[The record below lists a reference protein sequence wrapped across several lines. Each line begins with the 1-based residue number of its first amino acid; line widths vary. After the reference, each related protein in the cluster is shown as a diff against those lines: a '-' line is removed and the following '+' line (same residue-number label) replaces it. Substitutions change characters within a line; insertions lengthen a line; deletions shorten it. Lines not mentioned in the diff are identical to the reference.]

1 MTRLDS
7 LPLTPRTAPGPRTIP
22 TSATPPC
29 PRPSFAFPRN
39 SGDAHSYSRGSAHG
53 HYHACPHD
61 RSVGPSHGRS
71 VSLSQGLSQG
81 VSNGRRQV
89 ACRSRSLPLFALWLL
104 AISFGVPSFP
114 ASVRAQS
121 NGDYGYGAPA
131 ASARP
136 TQAAAFEAAAS
147 LRRPI
152 GVVLSED
159 ERWLVVANRRSGS
172 LTLIDTAKNQA
183 IAEFPVGLQLSSLS
197 ALPAGDTLLATDE
210 GRHEL
215 LRIRLERPAGAAPKV
230 SVIQRLP
237 VSPYPVRV
245 TVARD
250 GRRAFVTSLWSRRLT
265 VVDLPS
271 LERPSLER
279 SSALKNASPPDS
291 DAAIPTETARIAHRL
306 DLPVAPREMVLVR
319 GDQRLIVADSFA
331 GKLLVFDTSKPDGA
345 PIPLG
350 LREFPG
356 HNIRGL
362 GVNHDGTMLV
372 VAHQML
378 NEVAHTIRNDVH
390 WGLLMSNDLRWL
402 KLDRVLA
409 GGGDLFSGGHMHPLG
424 QAGSATADPAGF
436 AFAPDGT
443 VVVAL
448 AGIGEIA
455 MGRESDF
462 SLDRL
467 PSGARPTAVA
477 ATRDSRWAFVAN
489 TFGDSVSRIDL
500 SERET
505 KLDISLGPGKPLT
518 LADRG
523 ELFFHDGKL
532 SHDGWMSCQSC
543 HTDGHTNGQLN
554 DNFSDKTFGAPKRV
568 LTLLGRADT
577 APFAWNAS
585 SPTLADQV
593 RKSLINTMQANKE
606 PSKEMIEALSAYV
619 QTLESPPSI
628 DVLRGVRDDAAVAR
642 GQRMFHDLGCVR
654 CHAPPTYTTPKT
666 YDVGLKDQQGNTHFN
681 PPSLR
686 GVGHRAPYFHDN
698 SAASLEDVFRK
709 HDHQL
714 DRDLSDAELA
724 DLTAFLR
731 SL

>member
-1 MTRLDS
+1 MSHLS
-7 LPLTPRTAPGPRTIP
+7 LKPPKSLGGLATAL
-22 TSATPPC
+22 
-29 PRPSFAFPRN
+29 
-39 SGDAHSYSRGSAHG
+39 
-53 HYHACPHD
+53 
-61 RSVGPSHGRS
+61 V
-71 VSLSQGLSQG
+71 
-81 VSNGRRQV
+81 
-89 ACRSRSLPLFALWLL
+89 LL
-104 AISFGVPSFP
+104 AVCAPP
-114 ASVRAQS
+114 VHAQS

-136 TQAAAFEAAAS
+136 TQAAAFETAAA

-152 GVVLSED
+152 GIALSRD
-159 ERWLVVANRRSGS
+159 ERLLVVANRRSGS

-183 IAEFPVGLQLSSLS
+183 IAEFPVGLQLSSLAS
-197 ALPAGDTLLATDE
+197 LPASDTLLATDE

-215 LRIRLERPAGAAPKV
+215 LRLRLEHPADAAPKITV
-230 SVIQRLP
+230 LQRLA

-250 GRRAFVTSLWSRRLT
+250 GRRAFITSLWSRRLT
-265 VVDLPS
+265 VVELPTTGN
-271 LERPSLER
+271 EP
-279 SSALKNASPPDS
+279 
-291 DAAIPTETARIAHRL
+291 AAKAAVGEAAPGKEPTGGETNARIAHRV
-306 DLPVAPREMVLVR
+306 DLPIAPRELTLVR
-319 GDQRLIVADSFA
+319 GDQRLIVADSF
-331 GKLLVFDTSKPDGA
+331 GGRLLVLDTSKPDSA
-345 PIPLG
+345 PVPLG

-455 MGRESDF
+455 MGREADF

-467 PSGARPTAVA
+467 PAGARPTAVA

-505 KLDISLGPGKPLT
+505 KLDISLGQGKPLT
-518 LADRG
+518 LVDRG
-523 ELFFHDGKL
+523 ELLFHDGKL

-606 PSKEMIEALSAYV
+606 PSKDMIEAISAYV

-642 GQRMFHDLGCVR
+642 GQRTFSDLGCVR

-709 HDHQL
+709 HGHQL
-714 DRDLSDAELA
+714 ERDLSDAELA

>member
-1 MTRLDS
+1 MSHLS
-7 LPLTPRTAPGPRTIP
+7 LKPPKSLGGLATAL
-22 TSATPPC
+22 
-29 PRPSFAFPRN
+29 
-39 SGDAHSYSRGSAHG
+39 
-53 HYHACPHD
+53 
-61 RSVGPSHGRS
+61 V
-71 VSLSQGLSQG
+71 
-81 VSNGRRQV
+81 
-89 ACRSRSLPLFALWLL
+89 LL
-104 AISFGVPSFP
+104 AVCAPP
-114 ASVRAQS
+114 VHAQS

-136 TQAAAFEAAAS
+136 TQAAAFETAAA

-152 GVVLSED
+152 GIALSRD
-159 ERWLVVANRRSGS
+159 ERLLVVANRRSGS

-183 IAEFPVGLQLSSLS
+183 IAEFPVGLQLSSLAS
-197 ALPAGDTLLATDE
+197 LPASDTLLATDE

-215 LRIRLERPAGAAPKV
+215 LRLRLEHPADAAPKITV
-230 SVIQRLP
+230 LQRLA

-250 GRRAFVTSLWSRRLT
+250 GRRAFITSLWSRRLT
-265 VVDLPS
+265 VVELPTTGN
-271 LERPSLER
+271 EP
-279 SSALKNASPPDS
+279 
-291 DAAIPTETARIAHRL
+291 AAKAAVGEAAPGKEPTGGETNARIAHRV
-306 DLPVAPREMVLVR
+306 DLPIAPRELTLVR
-319 GDQRLIVADSFA
+319 GDQRLIVADSF
-331 GKLLVFDTSKPDGA
+331 GGRLLVLDTSKPDSA
-345 PIPLG
+345 PVPLG

-455 MGRESDF
+455 MGREADF

-467 PSGARPTAVA
+467 PAGARPTAVA

-505 KLDISLGPGKPLT
+505 KLDISLGQGKPLT
-518 LADRG
+518 LVDRG
-523 ELFFHDGKL
+523 ELLFHDGKL

-642 GQRMFHDLGCVR
+642 GQRMFSDLGCVR

-709 HDHQL
+709 HGHQL
-714 DRDLSDAELA
+714 ERDLSDAELA

>member
-1 MTRLDS
+1 MS
-7 LPLTPRTAPGPRTIP
+7 HLPLK
-22 TSATPPC
+22 
-29 PRPSFAFPRN
+29 PSK
-39 SGDAHSYSRGSAHG
+39 
-53 HYHACPHD
+53 
-61 RSVGPSHGRS
+61 
-71 VSLSQGLSQG
+71 SLGGL
-81 VSNGRRQV
+81 
-89 ACRSRSLPLFALWLL
+89 AAALVLL
-104 AISFGVPSFP
+104 AVCAPP
-114 ASVRAQS
+114 VHAQS

-136 TQAAAFEAAAS
+136 TQAAAFETAAA

-152 GVVLSED
+152 GIALSRD
-159 ERWLVVANRRSGS
+159 ERLLVVANRRSGS

-183 IAEFPVGLQLSSLS
+183 IAEFPVGLQLSSLAS
-197 ALPAGDTLLATDE
+197 LPATDTLLATDE

-215 LRIRLERPAGAAPKV
+215 LRLRLEHPTDAAPKITV
-230 SVIQRLP
+230 LQRLA

-250 GRRAFVTSLWSRRLT
+250 GRRAFITSLWSRRLT
-265 VVDLPS
+265 VVELPS
-271 LERPSLER
+271 TSNK
-279 SSALKNASPPDS
+279 SAAK
-291 DAAIPTETARIAHRL
+291 AAVGEAVAGKEPTGGETNARIAHRV
-306 DLPVAPREMVLVR
+306 DLPIAPRELTLVR
-319 GDQRLIVADSFA
+319 DDQRLIVADSF
-331 GKLLVFDTSKPDGA
+331 GGRLLVLDTSKPDSA
-345 PIPLG
+345 PVPLG

-443 VVVAL
+443 VVVTL

-455 MGRESDF
+455 MGREADF

-467 PSGARPTAVA
+467 PAGARPTAVA

-505 KLDISLGPGKPLT
+505 KLDISLGQGKPLT
-518 LADRG
+518 LVDRG
-523 ELFFHDGKL
+523 ELLFHDGKL

-606 PSKEMIEALSAYV
+606 PPKEMIEALSAYV

-642 GQRMFHDLGCVR
+642 GQRMFSDLGCVR

-709 HDHQL
+709 HGHQL
-714 DRDLSDAELA
+714 ERDLSDAELA

>member
-1 MTRLDS
+1 M
-7 LPLTPRTAPGPRTIP
+7 
-22 TSATPPC
+22 
-29 PRPSFAFPRN
+29 PRPSARPAFHGQLAQP
-39 SGDAHSYSRGSAHG
+39 GLVTCHGPVSRHG
-53 HYHACPHD
+53 LVSRHVV
-61 RSVGPSHGRS
+61 VGLGLI
-71 VSLSQGLSQG
+71 VSLLAALTA
-81 VSNGRRQV
+81 VS
-89 ACRSRSLPLFALWLL
+89 A
-104 AISFGVPSFP
+104 
-114 ASVRAQS
+114 RAQS
-121 NGDYGYGAPA
+121 NGDYGYGAPP

-136 TQAAAFEAAAS
+136 TQAAAFPAAAA
-147 LRRPI
+147 LRRPVGI
-152 GVVLSED
+152 ALAD
-159 ERWLVVANRRSGS
+159 NERWLVVANRRSGS

-183 IAEFPVGLQLSSLS
+183 VAEFPAGVQLSSL
-197 ALPAGDTLLATDE
+197 AVLPAGDTLLATDE
-210 GRHEL
+210 SRHEL
-215 LRIRLERPAGAAPKV
+215 LRIRLERSEQPLPKLT
-230 SVIQRLP
+230 VIQRLP

-245 TVARD
+245 AISRD

-265 VVDLPS
+265 VVDLPAS
-271 LERPSLER
+271 DSAVR
-279 SSALKNASPPDS
+279 SADNAP
-291 DAAIPTETARIAHRL
+291 AAGPEPFARVAHRV
-306 DLPVAPREMVLVR
+306 DLPLAPRELTLVR
-319 GDQRLIVADSFA
+319 DDQRLIVADSFA
-331 GKLLVFDTSKPDGA
+331 GRLLVLDVSRSDAA
-345 PIPLG
+345 PATLG

-362 GVNHDGTMLV
+362 GVNHDGSMLV

-443 VVVAL
+443 VIVAL

-455 MGRESDF
+455 MGREADF

-467 PSGARPTAVA
+467 PAGARPTAVA
-477 ATRDSRWAFVAN
+477 ATSDSRWAFVAN
-489 TFGDSVSRIDL
+489 TFADSVSRIDL
-500 SERET
+500 TERET
-505 KLDISLGPGKPLT
+505 RLDISLGPGQPLT

-523 ELFFHDGKL
+523 ELLFHDGKL

-585 SPTLADQV
+585 SPTLDDQI

-606 PSKEMIEALSAYV
+606 PSKDMIAALSAYV
-619 QTLESPPSI
+619 RTLESPPSI
-628 DVLRGVRDDAAVAR
+628 DVLRGVRDDQAVTR
-642 GQRMFHDLGCVR
+642 GQRLFTDLGCVR

-698 SAASLEDVFRK
+698 SAARLEDVFRK
-709 HDHQL
+709 HGHQL
-714 DRDLSDAELA
+714 ERDLADAELG
-724 DLTAFLR
+724 DLLAFLR

>member
-1 MTRLDS
+1 MSHLS
-7 LPLTPRTAPGPRTIP
+7 LK
-22 TSATPPC
+22 PPK
-29 PRPSFAFPRN
+29 
-39 SGDAHSYSRGSAHG
+39 
-53 HYHACPHD
+53 
-61 RSVGPSHGRS
+61 
-71 VSLSQGLSQG
+71 SLGGL
-81 VSNGRRQV
+81 
-89 ACRSRSLPLFALWLL
+89 AAALVLL
-104 AISFGVPSFP
+104 AVCAPP
-114 ASVRAQS
+114 VHAQS

-136 TQAAAFEAAAS
+136 TQAAAFETAAA

-152 GVVLSED
+152 GIALSRD
-159 ERWLVVANRRSGS
+159 ERLLVVANRRSGS

-183 IAEFPVGLQLSSLS
+183 IAEFPVGLQLSSLAS
-197 ALPAGDTLLATDE
+197 LPASDTLLATDE

-215 LRIRLERPAGAAPKV
+215 LRLRLEHPADAAPKITV
-230 SVIQRLP
+230 LQRLA

-250 GRRAFVTSLWSRRLT
+250 GRRAFITSLWSRRLT
-265 VVDLPS
+265 VVELPTTGN
-271 LERPSLER
+271 EP
-279 SSALKNASPPDS
+279 
-291 DAAIPTETARIAHRL
+291 AAKAAVGEAAPGKEPTGGETNARIAHRV
-306 DLPVAPREMVLVR
+306 DLPIAPRELTLVR
-319 GDQRLIVADSFA
+319 GDQRLIVADSF
-331 GKLLVFDTSKPDGA
+331 GGRLLVLDTSKPDSA
-345 PIPLG
+345 PVPLG

-455 MGRESDF
+455 MGREADF

-467 PSGARPTAVA
+467 PAGARPTAVA

-505 KLDISLGPGKPLT
+505 KLDISLGQGKPLT
-518 LADRG
+518 LVDRG
-523 ELFFHDGKL
+523 ELLFHDGKL

-642 GQRMFHDLGCVR
+642 GQRMFSDLGCVR

-709 HDHQL
+709 HGHQL
-714 DRDLSDAELA
+714 ERDLSDAELA

>member
-1 MTRLDS
+1 MTS
-7 LPLTPRTAPGPRTIP
+7 LPSPQFNHSDAATSRLRVARLNQRISPIAIAVLIKCLCLVGLNSRT
-22 TSATPPC
+22 
-29 PRPSFAFPRN
+29 
-39 SGDAHSYSRGSAHG
+39 
-53 HYHACPHD
+53 
-61 RSVGPSHGRS
+61 
-71 VSLSQGLSQG
+71 Q
-81 VSNGRRQV
+81 
-89 ACRSRSLPLFALWLL
+89 
-104 AISFGVPSFP
+104 
-114 ASVRAQS
+114 AQS
-121 NGDYGYGAPA
+121 NGDYGYGAPT

-136 TQAAAFEAAAS
+136 TQSAAFAAAAS

-152 GVVLSED
+152 GLALSKD
-159 ERWLVVANRRSGS
+159 EQLLVVANRRAGS
-172 LTLIDTAKNQA
+172 VTLIDTAKNQA
-183 IAEFPVGLQLSSLS
+183 IAEFPIGRQLSSLAS
-197 ALPAGDTLLATDE
+197 LPSGDTLLATDE

-215 LRIRLERPAGAAPKV
+215 LMLRLNRPTSGTPQVA
-230 SVIQRLP
+230 VIQRLP

-245 TVARD
+245 TVSSN
-250 GRRAFVTSLWSRRLT
+250 GRRAYVSSLWSRRLT
-265 VVDLPS
+265 VVELPANGT
-271 LERPSLER
+271 
-279 SSALKNASPPDS
+279 SANGTPATGTP
-291 DAAIPTETARIAHRL
+291 ATVAARIAHTV
-306 DLPVAPREMVLVR
+306 DLPLAPRELALVR
-319 GDQRLIVADSFA
+319 GDQRLIVADSF
-331 GKLLVFDTSKPDGA
+331 GGRLLVLDTSKPDSA
-345 PIPLG
+345 PISLG

-362 GVNHDGTMLV
+362 GVNQDGSMLV

-455 MGRESDF
+455 MGREADF

-467 PSGARPTAVA
+467 PAGVRPTAVA

-489 TFGDSVSRIDL
+489 TFGDSVSRVDL

-505 KLDISLGPGKPLT
+505 KLDISLGPGQPLT

-523 ELFFHDGKL
+523 ELLFHDGKL

-554 DNFSDKTFGAPKRV
+554 DNFSDTTFGAPKRV

-585 SPTLADQV
+585 SPTLADQI

-619 QTLESPPSI
+619 VTLESPPSI
-628 DVLRGVRDDAAVAR
+628 DVLRGVRDEAAVTR
-642 GQRMFHDLGCVR
+642 GQRMFHGLQCVR

-709 HDHQL
+709 HGHQI